1 MKKILI
7 TLLALF
13 IFVLP
18 AVLYA
23 DRIHHEPGRGH
34 KAPRN
39 NTSGS
44 SGSGQFQVPPPSSD
58 VYTSDVYT
66 DDAGPFQTPMFNRKS
81 ILNSTLGSFELG
93 EFVITLPE
101 DDMITN
107 ATISGTMKGIKGGHF
122 ELFLGDIEV
131 FDSDS
136 LSSLS
141 KSQLKKRKTS
151 SISWEY
157 NIPASQ
163 WDDLEADLAD
173 GNIDFILKGTPNS
186 FKNMRFGLTTL
197 SIVDPHRPLSLPPEP
212 PGSGSEESESS
223 GPGFDGL
230 NGFGSSGSDG
240 FGSSGFGFDGLN
252 GFGFVGIAPVSAV
265 PEPATMLLLGSGLL
279 GLWGARKKFKK

>member
-23 DRIHHEPGRGH
+23 DGIRH
-34 KAPRN
+34 KHGGSPFKTPKN
-39 NTSGS
+39 PSGS
-44 SGSGQFQVPPPSSD
+44 SGSGQFEVPSPNSG
-58 VYTSDVYT
+58 VFT
-66 DDAGPFQTPMFNRKS
+66 DDAGPFRTPMFNRKS
-81 ILNSTLGSFELG
+81 ISNSTLGSFELG
-93 EFVITLPE
+93 EFVIALPE
-101 DDMITN
+101 DGVITD

-141 KSQLKKRKTS
+141 RSQLKKMKTS
-151 SISWEY
+151 SIGWGY
-157 NIPASQ
+157 DIPASL

-186 FKNMRFGLTTL
+186 FKGMRFGLTTL
-197 SIVDPHRPLSLPPEP
+197 SILDPIP
-212 PGSGSEESESS
+212 PGSGSDGFGSS
-223 GPGFDGL
+223 GSG
-230 NGFGSSGSDG
+230 GFGSSGSDG
-240 FGSSGFGFDGLN
+240 FGFDGSESSGSGGLGSSGSGGFGSDGY
-252 GFGFVGIAPVSAV
+252 GFVGIAPVSAV
-265 PEPATMLLLGSGLL
+265 PEPSTMLLLGSGLI
-279 GLWGARKKFKK
+279 GLAGYGRRKFFKK